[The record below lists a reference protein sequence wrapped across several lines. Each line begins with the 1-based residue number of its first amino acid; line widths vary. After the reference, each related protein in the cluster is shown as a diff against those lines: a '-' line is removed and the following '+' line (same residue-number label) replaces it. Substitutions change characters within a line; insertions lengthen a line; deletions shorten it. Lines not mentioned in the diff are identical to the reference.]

1 MSQKLSLDKLENVVG
16 DAIYDLKFEYKD
28 LAKNSLAGE
37 EKEHCTGVVLDREA
51 PTNVKVSYSDNYTTP
66 KKILIKWRKQLPVK
80 NISIITKK

>member
-1 MSQKLSLDKLENVVG
+1 M
-16 DAIYDLKFEYKD
+16 IWKFEYKD

-66 KKILIKWRKQLPVK
+66 KKIFDKVAEAV
-80 NISIITKK
+80 TGKKYFYYNQKK